1 MPVSTYEFLDVA
13 PAPTPSAAV
22 LCAEVSGPPGGLRE
36 RRGIGGGCR
45 SRMSKNRGV
54 GCLNVET
61 LNVYSLDIVNDSRD
75 VPATELRSN
84 LAAYLDEAR
93 AGGTVVVTRSG
104 RPAARLVPPDL
115 EEVSDE

>member
-1 MPVSTYEFLDVA
+1 MRATVMVFHWHNS
-13 PAPTPSAAV
+13 
-22 LCAEVSGPPGGLRE
+22 C
-36 RRGIGGGCR
+36 
-45 SRMSKNRGV
+45 
-54 GCLNVET
+54 
-61 LNVYSLDIVNDSRD
+61 VYNCCGMNDSRD

-115 EEVSDE
+115 DGESDAPED